1 MDIDVSR
8 YYDDNYEIIN
18 GMKVRV
24 IKIEGPYAH
33 MLPDRNNDASKKDK
47 KENNNFL
54 NKIRNGFTNKKEA

>member
-1 MDIDVSR
+1 MDINVSC

-33 MLPDRNNDASKKDK
+33 MLPDRTNDSKNTK
-47 KENNNFL
+47 KESNSFI
-54 NKIRNGFTNKKEA
+54 NKIKNGFSSKKEA